1 MLYKSTR
8 GSSDEV
14 PFSEVLLGG
23 LAPDGGLYMP
33 EHFPSMTLEQI
44 NAMEGLKYHELAS
57 KILFPF
63 VEGEISK
70 SDFSKLVEETY
81 KIFDKED
88 VVSLVELEK
97 DKWVLELFHGPTLAF
112 KDLAMQLLGA
122 LLDYFSQKQGKR
134 IAVLGATSGDTGAAA
149 ISACARYSNV
159 DVFILYP
166 HGRVTE
172 VQRRQMTTSQA
183 ENVHALAVETDFDGC
198 QAMVKD
204 MFLDGSMNKEGTRL
218 IAANSINWT
227 RCMTQSVYFFWS
239 YLKLKDTASSLSFSI
254 PSGNFG
260 HAYAGWTAKQIGLP
274 IDRLLVATNSND
286 VLHKLFSNN
295 LYEKNN
301 VNQTLAPS
309 MDISV
314 ASNFERLLYNL
325 YNDDPGLLLDAMNTF
340 KKKSIQIP
348 KDRWPEIQ
356 GIFPSLA
363 SNDEQITDQIKETFS
378 NHNYLLDPHT
388 ATGIRAANKLAQ
400 KEETIVTMATAHPAK
415 FIDAMKSAL
424 PDHQVKEPSQLKPTK
439 EREEVFTVLP
449 DNLKVVKDY
458 VRMNL
463 K

>member
-1 MLYKSTR
+1 
-8 GSSDEV
+8 
-14 PFSEVLLGG
+14 
-23 LAPDGGLYMP
+23 MP
-33 EHFPSMTLEQI
+33 EYFPSMTLEQI
-44 NAMEGLKYHELAS
+44 NEMEGLEYHELAS

-63 VEGEISK
+63 VEGEISE
-70 SDFSKLVEETY
+70 SDFSELVEKTY
-81 KIFDKED
+81 RVFDIED
-88 VVSLVELEK
+88 VVNLVELEK
-97 DKWVLELFHGPTLAF
+97 DQWVLELFHGPTLAF
-112 KDLAMQLLGA
+112 KDVAMQLLGA
-122 LLDYFSQKQGKR
+122 LMDYFSKKQGKR
-134 IAVLGATSGDTGAAA
+134 IAVLVATSGDTGAAA
-149 ISACARYSNV
+149 ISACSRYSNI
-159 DVFILYP
+159 DVFVLYP

-183 ENVHALAVETDFDGC
+183 KNVHALAVETDFDGC

-204 MFLDGSMNKEGTRL
+204 MFLDSSMTKEGTRL

-239 YLKLKDTASSLSFSI
+239 YLRLKDTVSSLSFSI

-301 VNQTLAPS
+301 VNKTLAPS

-325 YNDDPGLLLDAMNTF
+325 YNDNPDLLLEAMNTF
-340 KKKSIQIP
+340 KEKSIQMP
-348 KDRWPEIQ
+348 NDRWPEIQ
-356 GIFPSLA
+356 KIFPSLA
-363 SNDEQITDQIKETFS
+363 SNDEQIVNQIKETFS

-388 ATGIRAANKLAQ
+388 ATGIRAANKLAL

-424 PDHQVKEPSQLKPTK
+424 PEHQVNEPSQLKPTK
-439 EREEVFTVLP
+439 EREEVFSVLP
-449 DNLKVVKDY
+449 NNLNAVKDY
-458 VRMNL
+458 VRTNL

>member
-8 GSSDEV
+8 GSSNEV

-44 NAMEGLKYHELAS
+44 NEMEGLEYHELAS

-63 VEGEISK
+63 VEGEISR
-70 SDFSKLVEETY
+70 SDFSEIVEKTY
-81 KIFDKED
+81 GVFDIED
-88 VVSLVELEK
+88 VVKLVELEK
-97 DKWVLELFHGPTLAF
+97 NQWVLELFHGPTLAF
-112 KDLAMQLLGA
+112 KDVAMQLLGA
-122 LLDYFSQKQGKR
+122 LLDYFSKKQGKR

-149 ISACARYSNV
+149 ISACSRYSNV

-166 HGRVTE
+166 HGRVTD

-183 ENVHALAVETDFDGC
+183 KNVHALAVETDFDGC

-204 MFLDGSMNKEGTRL
+204 MFLDSSMTKEGTRL
-218 IAANSINWT
+218 VAANSINWT

-239 YLKLKDTASSLSFSI
+239 YLRLKDTSASLSFSI

-325 YNDDPGLLLDAMNTF
+325 YNDNPDLLLEAMNTF
-340 KKKSIQIP
+340 KEKSIQMP
-348 KDRWPEIQ
+348 NDRWPEIQ
-356 GIFPSLA
+356 KIFPSLA
-363 SNDEQITDQIKETFS
+363 SNDEQIVNQIKETFS

-388 ATGIRAANKLAQ
+388 ATGIRAANKLAL

-415 FIDAMKSAL
+415 FIDAMKNAL
-424 PDHQVKEPSQLKPTK
+424 PEHQFSEPSQLKPTK
-439 EREEVFTVLP
+439 KREEVFSVLP
-449 DNLKVVKDY
+449 NNLNAVKDY
-458 VRMNL
+458 VRTNL

>member
-8 GSSDEV
+8 GSSNEV

-33 EHFPSMTLEQI
+33 EYFPSMTLEQI
-44 NAMEGLKYHELAS
+44 NEMEGLEYHELAS

-63 VEGEISK
+63 VEGEISE
-70 SDFSKLVEETY
+70 SDFSELVEKTY
-81 KIFDKED
+81 RVFDIED
-88 VVSLVELEK
+88 VVNLVELEK
-97 DKWVLELFHGPTLAF
+97 DQWVLELFHGPTLAF
-112 KDLAMQLLGA
+112 KDVAVQLLGA
-122 LLDYFSQKQGKR
+122 LMDYFSKKQGKR

-149 ISACARYSNV
+149 ISACSRYSNI
-159 DVFILYP
+159 DVFVLYP

-183 ENVHALAVETDFDGC
+183 KNVHALAVETDFDGC

-204 MFLDGSMNKEGTRL
+204 MFLDSSMTKEGTRL

-239 YLKLKDTASSLSFSI
+239 YLRLKDTASSLSFSI

-274 IDRLLVATNSND
+274 IDRLLVATNRND

-301 VNQTLAPS
+301 VNKTLAPS

-325 YNDDPGLLLDAMNTF
+325 YNDNPDLLLEAMNTF
-340 KKKSIQIP
+340 KEKSIQMP
-348 KDRWPEIQ
+348 NDRWPEIQ
-356 GIFPSLA
+356 KIFPSLA
-363 SNDEQITDQIKETFS
+363 SNDEQIVNQIKETFS

-388 ATGIRAANKLAQ
+388 ATGIRAANKLAL

-415 FIDAMKSAL
+415 FIDVMKSAL
-424 PDHQVKEPSQLKPTK
+424 PEHQVNEPSQLKPTK
-439 EREEVFTVLP
+439 EREEVFSVLP
-449 DNLKVVKDY
+449 NNLNAVKDY
-458 VRMNL
+458 VRTNL

>member
-8 GSSDEV
+8 GSSNEV

-33 EHFPSMTLEQI
+33 DYFPSMTLEEI
-44 NAMEGLKYHELAS
+44 NDMDGLQYHELAS

-63 VEGEISK
+63 VEGEISQL
-70 SDFSKLVEETY
+70 DFSNLVEETY
-81 KIFDKED
+81 RVFDIGN
-88 VVSLVELEK
+88 VVNLVELEK
-97 DKWVLELFHGPTLAF
+97 EKWVLELFHGPTLAF
-112 KDLAMQLLGA
+112 KDIAMQLLGA
-122 LLDYFSQKQGKR
+122 LLDYFSKKQGKR

-149 ISACARYSNV
+149 ISACSRYSNV

-183 ENVHALAVETDFDGC
+183 KNVHALAIETDFDGC

-204 MFLDGSMNKEGTRL
+204 MFLDSSMTKEGTRL

-239 YLKLKDTASSLSFSI
+239 YLKLKDTSSRLSFSI

-325 YNDDPGLLLDAMNTF
+325 YNDNPDLLLEAMNAF

-348 KDRWPEIQ
+348 NDRWPEIQ
-356 GIFPSLA
+356 EIFPSLA
-363 SNDEQITDQIKETFS
+363 SNDEQIISQIKETFS

-388 ATGIRAANKLAQ
+388 ATGIRAANKLAL

-415 FIDAMKSAL
+415 FIDAMKKAL
-424 PDHQVKEPSQLKPTK
+424 PEHQVDEPSQLKPTK

-449 DNLKVVKDY
+449 NNLNSVKDY
-458 VRMNL
+458 VRTNL

>member
-1 MLYKSTR
+1 M
-8 GSSDEV
+8 
-14 PFSEVLLGG
+14 
-23 LAPDGGLYMP
+23 
-33 EHFPSMTLEQI
+33 
-44 NAMEGLKYHELAS
+44 
-57 KILFPF
+57 
-63 VEGEISK
+63 
-70 SDFSKLVEETY
+70 
-81 KIFDKED
+81 
-88 VVSLVELEK
+88 
-97 DKWVLELFHGPTLAF
+97 LELFHGPTLAF
-112 KDLAMQLLGA
+112 KDVAMQLLGA
-122 LLDYFSQKQGKR
+122 LMDYFSKKQGKR

-149 ISACARYSNV
+149 ISACSRYSNI
-159 DVFILYP
+159 DVFVLYP

-183 ENVHALAVETDFDGC
+183 KNVHALAVETDFDGC

-204 MFLDGSMNKEGTRL
+204 MFLDSSMTKEGTRL

-239 YLKLKDTASSLSFSI
+239 YLRLKDTASSLSFSI

-301 VNQTLAPS
+301 VNKTLAPS

-325 YNDDPGLLLDAMNTF
+325 YNDNPDLLLEAMNTF
-340 KKKSIQIP
+340 KEKSIQMP
-348 KDRWPEIQ
+348 NDRWPEIQ
-356 GIFPSLA
+356 KIFPSLA
-363 SNDEQITDQIKETFS
+363 SNDEQIVNQIKETFS

-388 ATGIRAANKLAQ
+388 VTGIRAANKLAL

-424 PDHQVKEPSQLKPTK
+424 PEHQVNEPSQLKPTK
-439 EREEVFTVLP
+439 EREEIFSVLP
-449 DNLKVVKDY
+449 NNLNAVKDY
-458 VRMNL
+458 VRTNL

>member
-81 KIFDKED
+81 KIFDMED

-325 YNDDPGLLLDAMNTF
+325 YNDDPDLLLDAMNTF

-348 KDRWPEIQ
+348 KDL
-356 GIFPSLA
+356 SL
-363 SNDEQITDQIKETFS
+363 IHI
-378 NHNYLLDPHT
+378 
-388 ATGIRAANKLAQ
+388 
-400 KEETIVTMATAHPAK
+400 
-415 FIDAMKSAL
+415 
-424 PDHQVKEPSQLKPTK
+424 
-439 EREEVFTVLP
+439 
-449 DNLKVVKDY
+449 
-458 VRMNL
+458 
-463 K
+463 